1 MAVAGAVA
9 AIEARRSR
17 ITGTHIPFVL
27 EKNEEKTIEALKKA
41 WAKVTDRSIIIGFS
55 AGNEGYLIYERSA
68 PKISSIFSSKG
79 KEDVN
84 YSVTLYRY
92 PLNNLLEFD
101 LYDGPYGD
109 NFMFAYYFE
118 QELQKQEALT
128 GENKP

>member
-1 MAVAGAVA
+1 MAIAVVA
-9 AIEARRSR
+9 AEIARRSQ

-27 EKNEEKTIEALKKA
+27 DKNEKKTIDALKKA
-41 WAKVTDRSIIIGFS
+41 WAKVTNRSIVKGFS
-55 AGNEGYLIYERSA
+55 VGDKGGYLIYTRE
-68 PKISSIFSSKG
+68 G

-84 YSVTLYRY
+84 HSVTLYRY

-118 QELQKQEALT
+118 LELQEETSKVATNEA
-128 GENKP
+128 GHIDK